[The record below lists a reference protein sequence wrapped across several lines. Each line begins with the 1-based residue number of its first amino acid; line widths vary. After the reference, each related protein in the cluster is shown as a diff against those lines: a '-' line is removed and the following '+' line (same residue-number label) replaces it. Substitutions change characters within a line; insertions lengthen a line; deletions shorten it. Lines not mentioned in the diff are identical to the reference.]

1 MILSHSEISVG
12 KKRNEYQY
20 TEKVLFVKIS
30 FRIILMCP
38 YKSIYFYKN
47 NYVYFL
53 LVLAERAKSRH
64 REIICGKKNT
74 NSPLAASLY
83 ILNHK
88 ICQMVVI
95 LL

>member
-1 MILSHSEISVG
+1 M
-12 KKRNEYQY
+12 KRIPIHR
-20 TEKVLFVKIS
+20 EKVLFVKIS

-74 NSPLAASLY
+74 NSPLASLY